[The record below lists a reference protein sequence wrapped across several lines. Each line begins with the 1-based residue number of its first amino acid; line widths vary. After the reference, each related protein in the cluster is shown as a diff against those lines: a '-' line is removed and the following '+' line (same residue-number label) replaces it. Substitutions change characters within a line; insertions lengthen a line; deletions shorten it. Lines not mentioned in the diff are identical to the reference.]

1 MSLADVLG
9 DDAGE
14 DPYGA
19 GGQQEHAAHV
29 RTVLVDV
36 RRLAHT
42 LPANFN
48 GRNGSKPHPKRSSKR
63 IPILQ
68 ALYFNFSQNDTESTV
83 PSTPS
88 TT

>member
-14 DPYGA
+14 DPDGA

-29 RTVLVDV
+29 RPVLVDV
-36 RRLAHT
+36 GRLAHT
-42 LPANFN
+42 LPAIFN
-48 GRNGSKPHPKRSSKR
+48 GRNGSEAPPKRNSKR

-68 ALYFNFSQNDTESTV
+68 ATSMYFNFSPNGT
-83 PSTPS
+83 
-88 TT
+88 

>member
-29 RTVLVDV
+29 RAVLVDV
-36 RRLAHT
+36 GRLAHT
-42 LPANFN
+42 LPADFKSN
-48 GRNGSKPHPKRSSKR
+48 
-63 IPILQ
+63 L
-68 ALYFNFSQNDTESTV
+68 
-83 PSTPS
+83 
-88 TT
+88 